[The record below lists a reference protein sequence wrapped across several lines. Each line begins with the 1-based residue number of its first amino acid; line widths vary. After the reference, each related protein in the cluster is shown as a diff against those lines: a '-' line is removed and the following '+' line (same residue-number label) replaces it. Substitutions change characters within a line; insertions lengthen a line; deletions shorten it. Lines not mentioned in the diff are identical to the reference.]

1 MKSASSRFVRTRA
14 ETISPAKMITDAII
28 ARLEA
33 GVSPWRRTWATTRGY
48 SGRPMRACGQPYR
61 GINALWLWFVADSNG
76 YISPTW
82 MTYRQASELGGQVR
96 KGERSTVA
104 VFYKTYVARDTAAGP
119 NVYDGDDD
127 RTRRVMKSYNV
138 FNVAQIG
145 GLPER
150 FAPPAPVVAE
160 PGSPQDDAHR
170 AEIDAF
176 IAGTGAS
183 IIHGGNEACYY
194 PGLDTI
200 HLPQP
205 ATFDTCADYG
215 AIAAHELTH
224 WTGHKSRLN
233 RDLVNRFGSD
243 AYAAEELV
251 AELGSALIGA
261 DLGLPVTQL
270 DNHASYINHWLR
282 ILRADERALMTA
294 GARAEEAAS
303 CLLTRAGRGSTSGDD
318 DTNEAAIGE
327 TPATVEAVAAALG
340 LPIDERPALGEWI
353 AKSNAGVTQLAP

>member
-1 MKSASSRFVRTRA
+1 MKSASSRVARTRA

-61 GINALWLWFVADSNG
+61 GINALWLWVVADSNG
-76 YISPTW
+76 YVSPTW

-96 KGERSTVA
+96 KGERSTIA
-104 VFYKTYVARDTAAGP
+104 VFYKTYQARDAG
-119 NVYDGDDD
+119 NDATTGSGTDED

-138 FNVAQIG
+138 FNVAQID

-194 PGLDTI
+194 PSLDTI

-205 ATFDTCADYG
+205 ATFDTYSDYG
-215 AIAAHELTH
+215 AVAAHELIH

-233 RDLVNRFGSD
+233 RDLANRFGSD

-261 DLGLPVTQL
+261 DLGLPVTHL
-270 DNHASYINHWLR
+270 DNHASYIDHWLR
-282 ILRADERALMTA
+282 ILRADERGLMNA
-294 GARAEEAAS
+294 AARAEEAVTY
-303 CLLTRAGRGSTSGDD
+303 LLARAGRGLTTGGDD
-318 DTNEAAIGE
+318 EAAPGE
-327 TPATVEAVAAALG
+327 PVATPFALAA
-340 LPIDERPALGEWI
+340 
-353 AKSNAGVTQLAP
+353 

>member
-1 MKSASSRFVRTRA
+1 MKSASSRVARTRA

-33 GVSPWRRTWATTRGY
+33 GVSPWRRTWATTRGH

-61 GINALWLWFVADSNG
+61 GINALWLWVVADTNG

-104 VFYKTYVARDTAAGP
+104 VFYKIYIARDTAGP
-119 NVYDGDDD
+119 DVNGGNDD

-138 FNVAQIG
+138 FNVAQID
-145 GLPER
+145 GLPDR
-150 FAPPAPVVAE
+150 FAPPAPLVAE

-176 IAGTGAS
+176 ITGTGAA
-183 IIHGGNEACYY
+183 IVHGGNEACYY
-194 PGLDTI
+194 PSRDTI

-205 ATFDTCADYG
+205 ATFDTYADYG
-215 AIAAHELTH
+215 AVAAHELTH
-224 WTGHKSRLN
+224 WTGHPSRLN
-233 RDLVNRFGSD
+233 RDLANRFGSD

-261 DLGLPVTQL
+261 DLGLPVTHL
-270 DNHASYINHWLR
+270 DNHASYIDHWLR

-294 GARAEEAAS
+294 AARAEEAAS
-303 CLLTRAGRGSTSGDD
+303 YLLARAGRGSTSGDND
-318 DTNEAAIGE
+318 DDEAAIDE
-327 TPATVEAVAAALG
+327 SVAAPFAL
-340 LPIDERPALGEWI
+340 A
-353 AKSNAGVTQLAP
+353 A

>member
-1 MKSASSRFVRTRA
+1 MKSASSRFARTRA

-61 GINALWLWFVADSNG
+61 GINALWLWVVADTNG
-76 YISPTW
+76 YVSPTW

-96 KGERSTVA
+96 KGERSTIA
-104 VFYKTYVARDTAAGP
+104 VFYKTYQARDAG
-119 NVYDGDDD
+119 NDATTGSGTDED
-127 RTRRVMKSYNV
+127 RTRRVMRSYNV
-138 FNVAQIG
+138 FNVAQID

-176 IAGTGAS
+176 IAGTDAS

-194 PGLDTI
+194 PSLETI

-205 ATFDTCADYG
+205 ATFDTYADYG

-224 WTGHKSRLN
+224 WTGHSSRLN
-233 RDLVNRFGSD
+233 RDLANRFGSD

-261 DLGLPVTQL
+261 DLELPVTHL
-270 DNHASYINHWLR
+270 DNHASYIDHWLR

-294 GARAEEAAS
+294 AARAEEAAS
-303 CLLTRAGRGSTSGDD
+303 YLLARSGRGLTTVGDD
-318 DTNEAAIGE
+318 DDQAAPGE
-327 TPATVEAVAAALG
+327 PVAAPFAL
-340 LPIDERPALGEWI
+340 A
-353 AKSNAGVTQLAP
+353 A

>member
-1 MKSASSRFVRTRA
+1 MKSASSRVARTRA

-33 GVSPWRRTWATTRGY
+33 GVSPWRRTWATTRGH

-61 GINALWLWFVADSNG
+61 GINALWLWVVADSNG

-119 NVYDGDDD
+119 NMNDGDDD

-138 FNVAQIG
+138 FNVAQID

-176 IAGTGAS
+176 ITGSGAS
-183 IIHGGNEACYY
+183 IIYGGNEACYS
-194 PGLDTI
+194 PRLDTI

-205 ATFDTCADYG
+205 AAFDTYADFG
-215 AIAAHELTH
+215 AVAAHELTH
-224 WTGHKSRLN
+224 WTGHQSRLN
-233 RDLVNRFGSD
+233 RDLANRFGSD
-243 AYAAEELV
+243 AYAAEELI
-251 AELGSALIGA
+251 AQLGSALIGA

-294 GARAEEAAS
+294 AARAEEAAAY
-303 CLLTRAGRGSTSGDD
+303 LLTRVGRGTTSGDD
-318 DTNEAAIGE
+318 DADEATIGE
-327 TPATVEAVAAALG
+327 PIATSFALAA
-340 LPIDERPALGEWI
+340 
-353 AKSNAGVTQLAP
+353 